1 MEWVASYLYFLA
13 TMAYRDLAFLHCGLV
28 PQCVA
33 RVDKHF
39 DGYHTLQFMTEG
51 RVVVSYDSR
60 EHLLEGGWYWPAFP
74 GPRIRMHLQP
84 GCASWVHR
92 YVAFKGPLVSRWQAE
107 GLLPVEPQRAGP
119 PLRQHVERFDLLLGS
134 VRGAGRW
141 ATTRAVALLETI
153 LVDLVAERTATPEP
167 PAWHGTLVR
176 ALEQSRQFTPDYER
190 IARECGLG
198 LRTLRRRFRELGG
211 ISLHHFVVQQRLGR
225 ARGLLSDTE
234 MPIKAVA
241 RDLGYD
247 DVFFFTKQFKKHW
260 GVTPGQFRRS
270 RQR

>member
-1 MEWVASYLYFLA
+1 MEQVASSLYFLA
-13 TMAYRDLAFLHCGLV
+13 TMAYRDLVFLHSGFV
-28 PQCVA
+28 PQCIA
-33 RVDKHF
+33 QVDKHF

-51 RVVVSYDSR
+51 RVVVSYDAR
-60 EHLLEGGWYWPAFP
+60 EHLLDGGWYWPAFP
-74 GPRIRMHLQP
+74 GPRIRMHLQQD
-84 GCASWVHR
+84 CASWVHR

-107 GLLPVEPQRAGP
+107 GLLPGGPQKAMP
-119 PLRQHVERFDLLLGS
+119 PLRRHAERFDLLLGS

-141 ATTRAVALLETI
+141 ATLRAVSLLETI
-153 LVDLVAERTATPEP
+153 VIDLAAERASAPEP
-167 PAWHGTLVR
+167 PAWHSALVR
-176 ALEQSRQFTPDYER
+176 ALEQTRGFTPDYER

-211 ISLHHFVVQQRLGR
+211 TSLHRFVVQQRLTH

-234 MPIKAVA
+234 TPIKAVA
-241 RDLGYD
+241 QELGYD